1 MALLKGVLLS
11 LCCFLS
17 TSAQDAVT
25 VNCGDDMITVGVEL
39 NFFGLP
45 LDPNRLSLGSC
56 PVSSV
61 QESNRIAFFSYGKLD
76 CRFMR
81 MITSNISYMNNMVYE
96 PTQRDGFYQTPFVAP
111 VLCIYNK
118 PSAWLPPVFSPA
130 LGDAAGMGKLEFSM
144 KIMND
149 DFSAPRVS
157 NLFFLGSPIQ
167 ISASVNPQSHMPLIL
182 YMEEC
187 LAASTAE
194 LSASSQTYPLITNHG
209 CFVDGRTANSR
220 FLPRIQTSEIRVS
233 IQAFKFTQDDS
244 AVFIHCQILAWDPA
258 QLQDPTKKACSF
270 NMQTKNWE
278 LLDNPD
284 QSTSVCGC
292 CNSVCTA
299 RRRRDTDDGLRR
311 TAVLGPL
318 RIASREQST
327 NCDDPLDQDE
337 DLSLALL
344 LIVATLLVMAVLG
357 ALSLGYYF
365 CVWKSGRAGPKTNY
379 DLLVSPQKS

>member
-1 MALLKGVLLS
+1 MKGVLLS

-149 DFSAPRVS
+149 GFSAPRVS

-258 QLQDPTKKACSF
+258 RLQDPTKKACSF
-270 NMQTKNWE
+270 NMQTKKYGLCP
-278 LLDNPD
+278 LLLNLACPRY
-284 QSTSVCGC
+284 SMIA
-292 CNSVCTA
+292 N
-299 RRRRDTDDGLRR
+299 DGLRR

>member
-1 MALLKGVLLS
+1 MALLKSVLLS
-11 LCCFLS
+11 LCCVLA
-17 TSAQDAVT
+17 TSAQDALT
-25 VNCGDDMITVGVEL
+25 VDCGVDKITVGVEL

-45 LDPNRLSLGSC
+45 LDPNGLSLGSC
-56 PVSSV
+56 PVSNV
-61 QESNRIAFFSYGKLD
+61 QGSSAFFSYGKLD

-81 MITSNISYMNNMVYE
+81 MITSNISYINNVVYE
-96 PTQRDGFYQTPFVAP
+96 PTQRDGFFKTTFVAP

-130 LGDAAGMGKLEFSM
+130 TGDAAGMGKLEFSM
-144 KIMND
+144 RIMND

-182 YMEEC
+182 YVDEC

-194 LSASSQTYPLITNHG
+194 LSASSHTYPLITNHG

-220 FLPRIQTSEIRVS
+220 FLPRIQTSEIRLSV
-233 IQAFKFTQDDS
+233 QAFKFTQGDS

-258 QLQDPTKKACSF
+258 QLQDPMMKACSF
-270 NMQTKNWE
+270 NMQTNKWE

-284 QSTSVCGC
+284 QSTLVCGC
-292 CNSVCTA
+292 CNSKCTA
-299 RRRRDTDDGLRR
+299 RRRRDMDDGLRR

-318 RIASREQST
+318 RIAYREEST
-327 NCDDPLDQDE
+327 DSDEPLDQDE

-344 LIVATLLVMAVLG
+344 LLIATLLVMAVLG
-357 ALSLGYYF
+357 ALSLGYYV
-365 CVWKSGRAGPKTNY
+365 CVWKWKSQ
-379 DLLVSPQKS
+379 PQDQL

>member
-25 VNCGDDMITVGVEL
+25 VNCEDDMITVGVEL

-45 LDPNRLSLGSC
+45 LDPSGLSLGSC

-61 QESNRIAFFSYGKLD
+61 QGSNRIAFFSYGALD

-81 MITSNISYMNNMVYE
+81 MVTSNISYMNNMVYE
-96 PTQRDGFYQTPFVAP
+96 PTQRNGFYQTPFVAP

-118 PSAWLPPVFSPA
+118 
-130 LGDAAGMGKLEFSM
+130 
-144 KIMND
+144 
-149 DFSAPRVS
+149 
-157 NLFFLGSPIQ
+157 
-167 ISASVNPQSHMPLIL
+167 
-182 YMEEC
+182 
-187 LAASTAE
+187 
-194 LSASSQTYPLITNHG
+194 

-220 FLPRIQTSEIRVS
+220 FLPRIQTSEIRLSV
-233 IQAFKFTQDDS
+233 QAFKFTQDDS
-244 AVFIHCQILAWDPA
+244 VVFIHCQILAWDPA
-258 QLQDPTKKACSF
+258 RLQDPTKKACSF

-327 NCDDPLDQDE
+327 NGDDPLDQDE